1 MNSSSTVV
9 FADLTGSTPLYET
22 LGNQR
27 ATETVMR
34 LTQWMGDVMLAHGG
48 RVVKKLGDGVLGV
61 FGSATQGVG
70 AATELQRSHQIHLQ
84 RWPAVARMEMHV
96 GVATG
101 EVLEVDGDVY
111 GDAVNVASRLCER
124 AGPGEIWTT
133 DATALGAGVVPSV
146 QFRKLGV
153 FELRG
158 KSEPQTVFQAEWR
171 DNDSPEMLT
180 MQAGLHSAIAPLD
193 SFFGTIQLSWQGE
206 SLSYSSG
213 DVPVHVGRS
222 SSAQLCITDPRVS
235 RMHARIDW
243 HNGAFT
249 LTDVSSFGT
258 WVYYEGGDAVVALRR
273 DTCRLYGT
281 GQIALGMPFEAGAP
295 SVDFR
300 VAGSSMRLG

>member
-101 EVLEVDGDVY
+101 EVLEAEGDV
-111 GDAVNVASRLCER
+111 
-124 AGPGEIWTT
+124 
-133 DATALGAGVVPSV
+133 
-146 QFRKLGV
+146 
-153 FELRG
+153 
-158 KSEPQTVFQAEWR
+158 
-171 DNDSPEMLT
+171 
-180 MQAGLHSAIAPLD
+180 
-193 SFFGTIQLSWQGE
+193 
-206 SLSYSSG
+206 
-213 DVPVHVGRS
+213 
-222 SSAQLCITDPRVS
+222 
-235 RMHARIDW
+235 
-243 HNGAFT
+243 
-249 LTDVSSFGT
+249 
-258 WVYYEGGDAVVALRR
+258 
-273 DTCRLYGT
+273 
-281 GQIALGMPFEAGAP
+281 
-295 SVDFR
+295 
-300 VAGSSMRLG
+300 